1 MSWQCSN
8 GHICLASHI
17 HKASDPRDMFFLGI
31 PLFHD
36 GVGFFSVTRRS
47 RSDVRQSVSQS
58 VSEGTDRDF
67 TDVTLVS
74 DDTY

>member
-17 HKASDPRDMFFLGI
+17 HNPRDMFFLGI

-47 RSDVRQSVSQS
+47 RSDVRQSVCLSA
-58 VSEGTDRDF
+58 DRDF